1 MQPDYVPC
9 PPPPAM
15 DSYEELLN
23 RLRDI
28 DLASQIGSILGWD
41 QEVIMPKAAA
51 ESRAEHLAWLS
62 KTVHEKITDPRVG
75 ELISELDSTSL
86 DQTQAANLR
95 LATVSY
101 ERATCLPA
109 DFVEEF
115 ARLRSN
121 AHHTWARAREEDDYS
136 IFRDDMEK
144 ILDMTRRKA
153 EYFGYSESP
162 YNALL
167 DQYETGLT
175 VSRY

>member
-1 MQPDYVPC
+1 MSL
-9 PPPPAM
+9 PARA
-15 DSYEELLN
+15 SLI
-23 RLRDI
+23 RDI

-51 ESRAEHLAWLS
+51 ESRAEHLAWIS

-86 DQTQAANLR
+86 DQIQAANLR

-121 AHHTWARAREEDDYS
+121 AHHTWARAREEDAELA
-136 IFRDDMEK
+136 RDDA
-144 ILDMTRRKA
+144 RR
-153 EYFGYSESP
+153 SEGP
-162 YNALL
+162 A
-167 DQYETGLT
+167 GKH
-175 VSRY
+175 